1 MNDYLYKD
9 SLLFLYS
16 SLMQAFCLKTI
27 EIEFAL
33 VSIPDSQR
41 VFILDSQRVFK
52 GGMNTCLRMS
62 FTQVLLRCNPSIANK
77 TNHHVSYC
85 HSLNSVT

>member
-41 VFILDSQRVFK
+41 VFK

-62 FTQVLLRCNPSIANK
+62 FTQVLHRCNPSIANK